1 MECPVCYCDTNIN
14 HLVCGH
20 QLCTTCTNRWQSTC
34 PMCREP
40 LCFRGI
46 VEQKKQWKMERRDQ
60 VYMDI
65 MNELMTDCPEDCVP
79 FLSRCLSIIQERYV
93 FVLKNY
99 PGVDA
104 ECMEII
110 LRNTWIP
117 LEVEQI
123 YFHDI
128 PTFLHYIFVNRTEYH
143 NLSSSQYIKFQ
154 VEMDL
159 FHKLIDLIDQNSEN
173 IPDGDYLQMCDTI
186 QQLRKQVKPPS
197 FLLDQN
203 QPLYLPTDTDTNAQR
218 DREQL
223 HQRWRELDENVMYPG
238 LNEFLHEDWVA
249 IRTVNCPR
257 HIERHDDPVEPGA
270 YYPPPRDATTVA
282 EVSLSE

>member
-1 MECPVCYCDTNIN
+1 
-14 HLVCGH
+14 
-20 QLCTTCTNRWQSTC
+20 
-34 PMCREP
+34 
-40 LCFRGI
+40 
-46 VEQKKQWKMERRDQ
+46 MERPDQ
-60 VYMDI
+60 VYLDI

-79 FLSRCLSIIQERYV
+79 YLSRCLSIIQERYV

-99 PGVDA
+99 PDVDA

-117 LEVEQI
+117 LEVEQV

-159 FHKLIDLIDQNSEN
+159 FHKLINLIDKNSSV
-173 IPDGDYLQMCDTI
+173 IPEGDYIEMCKTI
-186 QQLRKQVKPPS
+186 KELHEKVKPPP

-203 QPLYLPTDTDTNAQR
+203 EPMAMPIYEPTQMTPHEQAELMEDIR
-218 DREQL
+218 LMRE
-223 HQRWRELDENVMYPG
+223 RERA
-238 LNEFLHEDWVA
+238 EFMEALQQVSQMVA
-249 IRTVNCPR
+249 
-257 HIERHDDPVEPGA
+257 
-270 YYPPPRDATTVA
+270 
-282 EVSLSE
+282 

>member
-46 VEQKKQWKMERRDQ
+46 IEQKKQWKMGRRDQ
-60 VYMDI
+60 VYLDI
-65 MNELMTDCPEDCVP
+65 MNELMTDCPDDCVP

-99 PGVDA
+99 PDVDA
-104 ECMEII
+104 DCMEII

-218 DREQL
+218 DRE
-223 HQRWRELDENVMYPG
+223 LDENVMYPG
-238 LNEFLHEDWVA
+238 LNEFLQEDWVA
-249 IRTVNCPR
+249 IRTANCPR

>member
-46 VEQKKQWKMERRDQ
+46 IEQKKQWKMGRRDQ
-60 VYMDI
+60 VYLDI
-65 MNELMTDCPEDCVP
+65 MNELMTDCRDDCVP

-99 PGVDA
+99 PDVDA
-104 ECMEII
+104 DCMEII

-218 DREQL
+218 DRE
-223 HQRWRELDENVMYPG
+223 LDENVMYPG

-249 IRTVNCPR
+249 IRTANCPR

>member
-46 VEQKKQWKMERRDQ
+46 VKQKKQWKMERRDQ
-60 VYMDI
+60 VYLDI

-99 PGVDA
+99 PDVDA

-117 LEVEQI
+117 LEAEQI

-159 FHKLIDLIDQNSEN
+159 FHKLIDLIDKNSSM
-173 IPDGDYLQMCDTI
+173 IPEGDYIEMCDTI
-186 QQLRKQVKPPS
+186 QELRKQVKPPS
-197 FLLDQN
+197 FLLNQN
-203 QPLYLPTDTDTNAQR
+203 RPLYLPTDTGTNAQR
-218 DREQL
+218 D
-223 HQRWRELDENVMYPG
+223 RELDENVMYPG

-249 IRTVNCPR
+249 IRTANWPR

>member
-46 VEQKKQWKMERRDQ
+46 IEQKKQWKMGRRDQ
-60 VYMDI
+60 VYLDI
-65 MNELMTDCPEDCVP
+65 MNELMTDCPDDCVP

-99 PGVDA
+99 PDVDA
-104 ECMEII
+104 DCMEII

-218 DREQL
+218 DRE
-223 HQRWRELDENVMYPG
+223 LDENVMYPG
-238 LNEFLHEDWVA
+238 LNEFLQEDWVA
-249 IRTVNCPR
+249 IRTANCPR
-257 HIERHDDPVEPGA
+257 HIERHNDPVEPGA